1 MALTVPSWDDH
12 AQPISTDLGPLP
24 YEDIQYFSHMQT
36 HRPPRAVSGFT
47 NDPEETVRNAVTR
60 QWRNYT
66 THTSLDVNPTFAAS
80 PQSDYGGCVT
90 LPSGQVLHRS
100 VGLNVLHVFRNPET
114 GAPFSVA
121 CHEFTYHLEAEQD
134 LTKPWP
140 LEVILPSK
148 QRLREAMFDMTPLDP
163 PGEGE
168 TGFPNHTANYTP
180 PMIPISQRIEP
191 ERPPPAFEEAHA
203 PLSASITA
211 RLDKLTAIPEHRGS
225 GLSSDALAQLAA
237 DIRTRAVPGL
247 SFGEI
252 DLPAGHFSY
261 RIPDFSETDSVPD
274 LKFAKFAWDPRIFS
288 PAVRKKDDLNFL
300 GLHKQGQLTTLFIQT
315 APFQLPLRT
324 SLAMPSKQRNK
335 RDTEEVRDSL
345 EFVLAPL
352 VEEIMRMPISG
363 TNTHRRLATQAR
375 EVQVAFGAFAKK
387 MEEKQQR
394 DEHFETEMLTR
405 LSEDVLTDQMDSQ
418 THVSRL
424 TTPALSGR
432 RGPLVTRDEWSSSS
446 APLPSA
452 TDSSFDPD
460 YYSLPPPTTRLGIER
475 GGSLSPITECDLDSE
490 ISIPLANIAG
500 PAFFSSGSP
509 GYARIPEGPSYFNT
523 LEFERQRR
531 QLNNW
536 IRFGKSHLD
545 EHSRQEDE
553 VASYPLQH
561 ALDTLHGALREFI
574 DYPAMAA
581 GNFRTLQLFSPLP
594 MGDPSS
600 VTADLISDSPDP
612 TQSPTSLDFS
622 LPNNESSTATTEN
635 FPASSNNVDDAAA
648 TGTKRKESGQ
658 NTESQSA
665 ERPQKRHRKFDGDLL
680 RRRVTET
687 NALKATHI
695 LEVDVIRKLAGVR
708 LATLEGA
715 RIIESIGWHR
725 YDISPVREIARR
737 NMFPAANFSSAA
749 YRQEYLPD
757 GYIMH
762 PYLYDLEAAK
772 MHTLWDVLRYNGRDK
787 LADLLFDILSIRLR
801 DEYTVS
807 QVLNAQGLELAY
819 PETQNQYHILLG
831 VPPYQHSFGPAEFD
845 IDSDSEASAFEGMD
859 LGYPDDEYEGSISV
873 DGFPDD
879 IYDRDFREDSIS
891 VEDTS
896 EIMFAQPR
904 EYDEDISYNYSTDEA
919 SSEYMEADSDAD
931 SNTPLLFRVDS
942 GNQGPGLYLR
952 DIDDGSS
959 HDSPVDDGHI
969 AASQSRF
976 DWSVPFNSVRRVF
989 INLAQISTT

>member
-12 AQPISTDLGPLP
+12 ARTTTPEFGPLP
-24 YEDIQYFSHMQT
+24 YEDVQYFSHMQT
-36 HRPPRAVSGFT
+36 NHPPRAISGFT
-47 NDPEETVRNAVTR
+47 DDPEETVRMAVAR
-60 QWRNYT
+60 QWQNYT

-80 PQSDYGGCVT
+80 PQSEYGGSVT

-100 VGLNVLHVFRNPET
+100 SALNVLP
-114 GAPFSVA
+114 
-121 CHEFTYHLEAEQD
+121 CHEFVYHLESEQD
-134 LTKPWP
+134 TSKPWP

-148 QRLREAMFDMTPLDP
+148 QRLREAMLDMTPLDP
-163 PGEGE
+163 PGEDE
-168 TGFPNHTANYTP
+168 TGFPNHTVNYTP
-180 PMIPISQRIEP
+180 PMIPISQRIAP
-191 ERPPPAFEEAHA
+191 ERLQSSRASEDIRTPI
-203 PLSASITA
+203 SATVAA
-211 RLDKLTAIPEHRGS
+211 RLDELTTVPEHHGS

-237 DIRTRAVPGL
+237 DIQARAIPGL
-247 SFGEI
+247 SFGEM
-252 DLPAGHFSY
+252 DLQAGFFSY
-261 RIPDFSETDSVPD
+261 RVPDFSETDSVPD
-274 LKFAKFAWDPRIFS
+274 LADASYEPPTFHFDNGPAYAALPIPEICGICLGPTHGQNACPQDGRLELPGTAQARATYNAFHPDS
-288 PAVRKKDDLNFL
+288 PLPTPALNEF
-300 GLHKQGQLTTLFIQT
+300 GRAQQAAEQD
-315 APFQLPLRT
+315 Q
-324 SLAMPSKQRNK
+324 Q
-335 RDTEEVRDSL
+335 DTEEVRDAL

-352 VEEIMRMPISG
+352 IKEIMGLPTSG
-363 TNTHRRLATQAR
+363 SNTHGRLATQAR
-375 EVQVAFGAFAKK
+375 EVQAAFGAFAEK
-387 MEEKQQR
+387 MEEKEQR
-394 DEHFETEMLTR
+394 DERFETEMLTR
-405 LSEDVLTDQMDSQ
+405 LSEGVLIDQTDSQ

-424 TTPALSGR
+424 ITPALSGR
-432 RGPLVTRDEWSSSS
+432 RGPLVTRDDWSSSS
-446 APLPSA
+446 APSPST

-460 YYSLPPPTTRLGIER
+460 YYSLPPPTVRLGVER
-475 GGSLSPITECDLDSE
+475 GGSLSPITEWVLEHPDPTEPPASSTIPSITDDSDLDSE
-490 ISIPLANIAG
+490 VSIPLANTAG
-500 PAFFSSGSP
+500 PVFFSSGSP

-523 LEFERQRR
+523 FEFERQRR

-561 ALDTLHGALREFI
+561 ALDTLHGAC
-574 DYPAMAA
+574 AT

-594 MGDPSS
+594 VGDPSS
-600 VTADLISDSPDP
+600 VTADIISDSPDP
-612 TQSPTSLDFS
+612 TQSSTSLDFS
-622 LPNNESSTATTEN
+622 LPNNESFERTATTKT
-635 FPASSNNVDDAAA
+635 FPASSDNVDDAAA

-665 ERPQKRHRKFDGDLL
+665 ERPQKRHP
-680 RRRVTET
+680 
-687 NALKATHI
+687 THI

-725 YDISPVREIARR
+725 YDISP
-737 NMFPAANFSSAA
+737 
-749 YRQEYLPD
+749 EYLPD
-757 GYIMH
+757 GYITH

-819 PETQNQYHILLG
+819 PETQNQYHTLLG

-845 IDSDSEASAFEGMD
+845 IDSDSDASAFEGMD

-873 DGFPDD
+873 DGFPDG
-879 IYDRDFREDSIS
+879 IYDRDLREDSIS

-904 EYDEDISYNYSTDEA
+904 EYDEDTHSYNYFSDET

-942 GNQGPGLYLR
+942 GNQRPGLYLR

-989 INLAQISTT
+989 ISLVQISTT